1 MIYNK
6 ILDFLKNRT
15 IELVGLIIVSAA
27 IVLSISF
34 FSYSPADPSYVYNA
48 ENVQINNLLGIY
60 GGLVADFLLQSF
72 GLISFMILI
81 TFLSWGVHL
90 IVKKSISNILTKSL
104 FVVLY
109 IIFGSTLIY
118 STFNNSF
125 WLIDNG
131 NSGFVGHF
139 IYNFTINYIPI
150 LKNQYTPFVLIV
162 LTLIF
167 FLLASEINFR
177 IFLNVIKK
185 VL

>member
-90 IVKKSISNILTKSL
+90 IVKKK
-104 FVVLY
+104 
-109 IIFGSTLIY
+109 
-118 STFNNSF
+118 
-125 WLIDNG
+125 
-131 NSGFVGHF
+131 
-139 IYNFTINYIPI
+139 
-150 LKNQYTPFVLIV
+150 
-162 LTLIF
+162 
-167 FLLASEINFR
+167 
-177 IFLNVIKK
+177 IK
-185 VL
+185 

>member
-1 MIYNK
+1 MIYKK
-6 ILDFLKNRT
+6 IVDFLKNRT

-27 IVLSISF
+27 IVLSVSF

-139 IYNFTINYIPI
+139 
-150 LKNQYTPFVLIV
+150 
-162 LTLIF
+162 
-167 FLLASEINFR
+167 EIGR
-177 IFLNVIKK
+177 AHV
-185 VL
+185 